1 MTTKTLLKKP
11 EILAP
16 GGTMEKVEM
25 AVRYGADAVYI
36 GGEAYGLRAKAGN
49 FNFDE
54 MARAV
59 DFAHHHGTKVY
70 VATNII
76 AHNEDLPGLRDY
88 LRGIDKAGVDAIIF
102 ADPALLMAAKE
113 VAPRLEL
120 HLSTQTS
127 TSNYQSVRFWQKM
140 GVTRFVLGREV
151 SLEEVREF
159 KKHVDA
165 EIEVFIHG
173 SMCIAYSGR
182 CVLSNYMTE
191 RDANRGGC
199 AQSCRWNYLLVE
211 DQTEDTD
218 SELVSIADSLFEQA
232 GDPISDGGEMLPVFA
247 GDEGTYL
254 MNSKDL
260 SMIEHIP
267 DLIDAGVDSLKIEGR
282 MKSIHYVATVVN
294 AYRHVVD
301 EYVKDPEHFRFDP
314 HWVDEVLKASTR
326 SMTTGFYYNRP
337 TQEDQIYVP
346 GQTVRAYD
354 FVGLIESY
362 DEQTGI
368 ATIQQRNN
376 FKVGQEVHIFGPDTN
391 FSMTIRDMWDADGN
405 PIEAAPH
412 AMMTVKLKV
421 DQPVRPFDMMRKA
434 K

>member
-1 MTTKTLLKKP
+1 MTSKTLLKKP

-16 GGTMEKVEM
+16 GGTMEKLEM

-36 GGEAYGLRAKAGN
+36 GGQAYGLRAKAGN
-49 FNFDE
+49 FDFSE

-59 DFAHHHGTKVY
+59 DFAHKFGTKVY

-76 AHNEDLPGLRDY
+76 AHNEDLSGLSNY

-102 ADPALLMAAKE
+102 ADPALLLSAKD

-127 TSNYQSVRFWQKM
+127 TSNYQTVKFWQQM
-140 GVTRFVLGREV
+140 GVSRFVLGREV
-151 SLEEVREF
+151 SMEEIREY
-159 KKHVDA
+159 KQHVDA

-182 CVLSNYMTE
+182 CTLSNYMAE

-199 AQSCRWNYLLVE
+199 AQSCRWNYQLVE
-211 DQTEDTD
+211 QNPDTLTEYN
-218 SELVSIADSLFEQA
+218 
-232 GDPISDGGEMLPVFA
+232 DGEIQPVFD
-247 GDEGTYL
+247 GDQGMFL

-260 SMIEHIP
+260 SMVEHIP
-267 DLIDAGVDSLKIEGR
+267 ELIEAGVDSLKIEGR

-294 AYRHVVD
+294 AYRHVID
-301 EYVKDPEHFRFDP
+301 EYCKDPENYKYDP
-314 HWVDEVLKASTR
+314 QWMDEVLKASTR
-326 SMTTGFYYNRP
+326 SFTSGFYYAKP
-337 TQEDQIYVP
+337 TNEDQIYTP
-346 GQTVRAYD
+346 GDAGRSFD

-362 DEQTGI
+362 DAETDT
-368 ATIQQRNN
+368 AVIQQRNN
-376 FKVGQEVHIFGPDTN
+376 FKVGQEVQFFGPDTQ
-391 FSMTIRDMWDADGN
+391 FSMIIQEMWDEQGN
-405 PIEAAPH
+405 PLQTAPH
-412 AMMTVKLKV
+412 AMMKVKLKV
-421 DQPVRPFDMMRKA
+421 DHPVQSFDMMRKV

>member
-1 MTTKTLLKKP
+1 MTVQPAVKKP

-16 GGTMEKVEM
+16 GGNMEKLEM

-49 FNFDE
+49 FDTAE

-59 DFAHHHGTKVY
+59 DFAHGHGAKVY

-88 LRGIDKAGVDAIIF
+88 LRAIDKAGVDAIIF
-102 ADPALLMAAKE
+102 ADPALLIAAKE

-127 TSNYQSVRFWQKM
+127 TSNYQAVKFWQRM
-140 GVTRFVLGREV
+140 GVSRFVLGREV
-151 SLEEVREF
+151 SMEEVREF
-159 KKHVDA
+159 KKRVDA

-182 CVLSNYMTE
+182 CVLSNYMAE

-211 DQTEDTD
+211 DKGGSAAGGLRETGGPG
-218 SELVSIADSLFEQA
+218 EL
-232 GDPISDGGEMLPVFA
+232 LPVFE
-247 GDEGTYL
+247 GDEGTFL

-267 DLIDAGVDSLKIEGR
+267 ELIDAGVDSLKIEGR

-301 EYVKDPEHFRFDP
+301 EYCKDPANFRFDP
-314 HWVDEVLKASTR
+314 HWVDEVLKAGTR
-326 SMTTGFYYNRP
+326 SMTTGFYYGKP
-337 TQEDQIYVP
+337 TENDQIYVP
-346 GQTVRAYD
+346 GQTARAYD
-354 FVGLIESY
+354 FAGLVDSY
-362 DEQTGI
+362 DADTGI
-368 ATIQQRNN
+368 ATVQQRNN
-376 FKVGQEVHIFGPDTN
+376 FKVGQEVEFFGPNTH
-391 FSMTIRDMWDADGN
+391 FSMTIRKMWDESGN
-405 PIEAAPH
+405 PIDAAPH
-412 AMMTVKLKV
+412 PQMAVKLKV
-421 DQPVRPFDMMRKA
+421 DQPVQRFDMMRKA